1 MPSEKQTYL
10 QGGRENQIIRIG
22 HKVHRPS
29 GLWTTL
35 IHAFLRD
42 LRASGFNSAPRP
54 FGLDEQGRE
63 ILSFIEGEVSNY
75 PLSSNAAS
83 VQTLISAAKLL
94 RSYHDASQNFLA
106 GLNPEKNTWQFP
118 ARHPQEVICHGDF
131 APYNVVLDGEN
142 VIGMIDFDTCHPG
155 PRTWDIAYALYRWAP
170 FTNPSNTD
178 GFGSI
183 EEQIKRARL
192 FCDAYGLSGPER
204 MGLPNLIIERLKV
217 LINFMLES
225 GLNIKEGHHLIYL
238 ADIEYLTKHLGLI
251 ERGLLSTDV
260 K

>member
-29 GLWTTL
+29 GPWTTL
-35 IHAFLRD
+35 VHAFLRD

-75 PLSSNAAS
+75 PLSRNAAS
-83 VQTLISAAKLL
+83 MNTLSSAAKLL
-94 RSYHDASQNFLA
+94 RRYHDASQNFLA

-131 APYNVVLDGEN
+131 APYNLVLDGEN
-142 VIGMIDFDTCHPG
+142 AIGLIDFDTCHPG
-155 PRTWDIAYALYRWAP
+155 PRVWDIAYALYRWAP
-170 FTNPSNTD
+170 FTNPSNKD
-178 GFGSI
+178 G
-183 EEQIKRARL
+183 
-192 FCDAYGLSGPER
+192 
-204 MGLPNLIIERLKV
+204 
-217 LINFMLES
+217 
-225 GLNIKEGHHLIYL
+225 L
-238 ADIEYLTKHLGLI
+238 A
-251 ERGLLSTDV
+251 
-260 K
+260 